1 MDKAS
6 AQIEELKKNS
16 AGESNDA
23 EKENQVMMVEKR
35 IKSCHTC
42 LLLLAS
48 RHCDSPETGPFSLA
62 GFYKNFS
69 DIQHSLEKYKVA
81 RDVVKKWDSGC
92 YRVGNQSDD
101 SLASFPEGSTRHQC
115 QRGHQQR

>member
-1 MDKAS
+1 MFVDKAS

-23 EKENQVMMVEKR
+23 EKENQVMMVEKT

-48 RHCDSPETGPFSLA
+48 RHCDSPRKQILSLLA
-62 GFYKNFS
+62 GFYKNFT
-69 DIQHSLEKYKVA
+69 DIQHSLEKCKVV
-81 RDVVKKWDSGC
+81 RDVTQE
-92 YRVGNQSDD
+92 VGLLQSWK
-101 SLASFPEGSTRHQC
+101 PV
-115 QRGHQQR
+115 